1 MNRFSNILFVSESA
15 PGNSAAFAQAVA
27 LSKSNQAKL
36 TVLGVV
42 ELPTVSVRA
51 LEASE
56 KKLHDAVFAAERDEL
71 KELQESASGSP
82 DCELKVVAGQRFVE
96 IIREVVAEKRDLV
109 IKAIGLRFGDRSL
122 FGSADMKL
130 LRQCPCPLWLIK
142 PTGPE
147 GKRQIL
153 AAVDY
158 DPDNDPEDALNR
170 NILEMATSLALSE
183 FADLHVVHAW
193 RLAYEK
199 TLRTRNIGY
208 SSATVDEI
216 VKNVKTD
223 RRLWLEGLV
232 NEHCGTKS
240 KEVKSYLKPQT
251 HLIKGRAAQVVPAL
265 CAELGAELIVMG
277 TLGRVGIPGL
287 FIGNTAET
295 ILRQIDCSVLAVKPS
310 GFVSPVTLHQL
321 QG

>member
-1 MNRFSNILFVSESA
+1 MNRFSNILFVAESA
-15 PGNSAAFAQAVA
+15 PDNLAAFTQAVELA
-27 LSKSNQAKL
+27 KSNQAQL

-42 ELPTVSVRA
+42 DLPAVSVSA

-56 KKLHDAVFAAERDEL
+56 GKLHEAILGAERDEL
-71 KELQESASGSP
+71 KELLESANGSP
-82 DCELKVVAGQRFVE
+82 DCEIKVAVGKKFVE
-96 IIREVVAEKRDLV
+96 VIREVVAEERDLV
-109 IKAIGLRFGDRSL
+109 IKAIGPQFGVHSL

-142 PTGPE
+142 PTEPK

-158 DPDNDPEDALNR
+158 DPENDAEDALNR
-170 NILEMATSLALSE
+170 NILEIATSLALSE
-183 FADLHVVHAW
+183 FAELHVVHAW

-199 TLRTRNIGY
+199 TLRTRNVGY
-208 SSATVDEI
+208 SSATVDAI
-216 VKNVKTD
+216 LANVKTD
-223 RRLWLEGLV
+223 RGLWLKELV

-240 KEVKSYLKPQT
+240 KEVRSYLKPQT
-251 HLIKGRAAQVVPAL
+251 HLIKGRAGHVVPSL

-321 QG
+321 HG

>member
-1 MNRFSNILFVSESA
+1 MNRFSNILFVTESV
-15 PGNSAAFAQAVA
+15 PGNLAAFAQAVA
-27 LSKSNQAKL
+27 LAKSNQAKL
-36 TVLGVV
+36 TLLGVV
-42 ELPTVSVRA
+42 DLPAVSETA

-56 KKLHDAVFAAERDEL
+56 GKLHDAVLAAERDEL
-71 KELQESASGSP
+71 KELRESASGAP
-82 DCELKVVAGQRFVE
+82 DCDLKVVVGKRFVE
-96 IIREVVAEKRDLV
+96 IIREVVAEQRDLV
-109 IKAIGLRFGDRSL
+109 IKAIGPQFGVRSL

-142 PTGPE
+142 PTELKGE
-147 GKRQIL
+147 RQIL

-158 DPDNDPEDALNR
+158 DPENDAEDALNR

-208 SSATVDEI
+208 SSATVDAI

-232 NEHCGTKS
+232 SEHCGTKI
-240 KEVKSYLKPQT
+240 KEVRSYLKPQT
-251 HLIKGRAAQVVPAL
+251 HLIKGRAGHVVPTL
-265 CAELGAELIVMG
+265 CAELGVELIVMG

-310 GFVSPVTLHQL
+310 GFVSPVTLHHL
-321 QG
+321 HG